1 MSAQKSRFPAVH
13 CFPRGT
19 YRLPAFYFRGADLYS
34 EPEFIADSLIV
45 ARTAFA
51 KAKRQLEKVQAEF
64 RELEDVFSERDE
76 YTVAIASSLGE
87 ASAITEEDSH
97 LRHLMV
103 DLTSQI
109 AETEQNIAYYKHQQH
124 EGVMTSL
131 LRERAQYH
139 ADIENLRI
147 LTTKSLDK
155 IHINKLEASE
165 IVGSPL
171 YCMTLYKGAELAS
184 LTQLH
189 QHLRTKM
196 NKLFQNFNSL
206 TPPKKVERHL
216 DNEAHALKALIE
228 AKQQM
233 AIELEELQ
241 HERYYSEI
249 LAVCSALTMIDQID
263 ATNQVLVSLG
273 GEALDVDELR
283 SHFHPPPAE
292 EMHDPPAEKRTASRT
307 SRRAKPGYTPSPR
320 PKSSQV
326 AKPRRT

>member
-1 MSAQKSRFPAVH
+1 MSYARSHFPAVH

-19 YRLPAFYFRGADLYS
+19 YRIPAFYFRGADLYT
-34 EPEFIADSLIV
+34 EPEHLADGLIV

-87 ASAITEEDSH
+87 ESLSTEEDSH

-103 DLTSQI
+103 ELTSLI
-109 AETEQNIAYYKHQQH
+109 AETEHNIAYYKHQQN
-124 EGVMTSL
+124 EGNMTSL

-147 LTTKSLDK
+147 LTTKSLDR

-165 IVGSPL
+165 IVASPL

-196 NKLFQNFNSL
+196 NKLFQNFSSV
-206 TPPKKVERHL
+206 TPPKKVERKL
-216 DNEAHALKALIE
+216 DQEAHALKALIE
-228 AKQQM
+228 AKQRM
-233 AIELEELQ
+233 KIELEELE
-241 HERYYSEI
+241 HERYYTEI

-283 SHFHPPPAE
+283 SHFHPPPPE
-292 EMHDPPAEKRTASRT
+292 EMHDPSPEKRPVSRT
-307 SRRAKPGYTPSPR
+307 SRRAKQGYMPSPR

-326 AKPRRT
+326 AMPRRS